1 MGEIVSAFSYSHEVY
16 GEGFYMVE
24 VSVHRLSSFVDYI
37 PVMVSERLVNVQ
49 ESAEGKCVYIT
60 GQFRSFN
67 RHEEHKNR
75 LVLSVF
81 AREFELVEQ
90 FEEENAANQI
100 FLDGFICKES
110 VYRKTPLGREIA
122 DLLVAVNRSYG
133 KSDYIPCIC
142 WGRNARFASRFEVG
156 SLQKH
161 KRELQIGQEG
171 WEILTSAAGAF
182 YGESSAENLRCNEI
196 CRKRME
202 KFLAES
208 RLEFFKKQRVYLPVG
223 MLTGVV
229 MIILLV

>member
-1 MGEIVSAFSYSHEVY
+1 M
-16 GEGFYMVE
+16 
-24 VSVHRLSSFVDYI
+24 R
-37 PVMVSERLVNVQ
+37 
-49 ESAEGKCVYIT
+49 
-60 GQFRSFN
+60 
-67 RHEEHKNR
+67 
-75 LVLSVF
+75 
-81 AREFELVEQ
+81 
-90 FEEENAANQI
+90 EEEIHCGKDFRNRPDTGRVCRISVQMGRGGKSQTADGWGYALEQEHVRLYDFLSFYETADASMQA
-100 FLDGFICKES
+100 FLDEVC
-110 VYRKTPLGREIA
+110 V
-122 DLLVAVNRSYG
+122 
-133 KSDYIPCIC
+133 CM
-142 WGRNARFASRFEVG
+142 RNHQNPSG
-156 SLQKH
+156 QKIWQDCLQKH

>member
-1 MGEIVSAFSYSHEVY
+1 MADKMCENNQVTIMGEIVSDFSYSHEVY

-100 FLDGFICKES
+100 FLD
-110 VYRKTPLGREIA
+110 
-122 DLLVAVNRSYG
+122 
-133 KSDYIPCIC
+133 IPCIC
-142 WGRNARFASRFEVG
+142 WGRNARFASGFEVG
-156 SLQKH
+156 SHVQIWGRIQS
-161 KRELQIGQEG
+161 RE
-171 WEILTSAAGAF
+171 
-182 YGESSAENLRCNEI
+182 YV
-196 CRKRME
+196 
-202 KFLAES
+202 
-208 RLEFFKKQRVYLPVG
+208 KKVSETQVEQRVAYEVSVSKIEFLE
-223 MLTGVV
+223 
-229 MIILLV
+229 

>member
-1 MGEIVSAFSYSHEVY
+1 M
-16 GEGFYMVE
+16 
-24 VSVHRLSSFVDYI
+24 R
-37 PVMVSERLVNVQ
+37 
-49 ESAEGKCVYIT
+49 
-60 GQFRSFN
+60 
-67 RHEEHKNR
+67 
-75 LVLSVF
+75 
-81 AREFELVEQ
+81 
-90 FEEENAANQI
+90 EEEIHCGKDFRNRPDTGRVCWISVQMGRGGKSQTADGGGMDTLVCALGICTGTGICAVVRFLSFYETADASMQA
-100 FLDGFICKES
+100 FLDEVC
-110 VYRKTPLGREIA
+110 VCM
-122 DLLVAVNRSYG
+122 RSHQNPSG
-133 KSDYIPCIC
+133 QKIWQDCL
-142 WGRNARFASRFEVG
+142 R
-156 SLQKH
+156 KH

>member
-1 MGEIVSAFSYSHEVY
+1 MCDFLS
-16 GEGFYMVE
+16 FYETADASM
-24 VSVHRLSSFVDYI
+24 
-37 PVMVSERLVNVQ
+37 Q
-49 ESAEGKCVYIT
+49 A
-60 GQFRSFN
+60 
-67 RHEEHKNR
+67 
-75 LVLSVF
+75 
-81 AREFELVEQ
+81 
-90 FEEENAANQI
+90 
-100 FLDGFICKES
+100 FLDEVC
-110 VYRKTPLGREIA
+110 V
-122 DLLVAVNRSYG
+122 
-133 KSDYIPCIC
+133 CM
-142 WGRNARFASRFEVG
+142 RNHQNPSG
-156 SLQKH
+156 HKIWQDCLQKH

>member
-1 MGEIVSAFSYSHEVY
+1 MSVTIIFKIAALGIVVA
-16 GEGFYMVE
+16 
-24 VSVHRLSSFVDYI
+24 
-37 PVMVSERLVNVQ
+37 
-49 ESAEGKCVYIT
+49 
-60 GQFRSFN
+60 
-67 RHEEHKNR
+67 
-75 LVLSVF
+75 VLSQILKHSG
-81 AREFELVEQ
+81 REEQ
-90 FEEENAANQI
+90 A
-100 FLDGFICKES
+100 FLDEVC
-110 VYRKTPLGREIA
+110 V
-122 DLLVAVNRSYG
+122 
-133 KSDYIPCIC
+133 CM
-142 WGRNARFASRFEVG
+142 RNHQNPSG
-156 SLQKH
+156 QKIWQDCLQKH